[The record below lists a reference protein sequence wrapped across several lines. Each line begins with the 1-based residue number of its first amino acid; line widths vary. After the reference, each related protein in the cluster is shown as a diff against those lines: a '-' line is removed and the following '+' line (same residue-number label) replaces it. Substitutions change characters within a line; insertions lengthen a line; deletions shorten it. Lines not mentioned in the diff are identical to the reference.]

1 MHLGSSVAGS
11 GSGIAV
17 NVNQD
22 GRTER
27 HTRTQ
32 HAAWRTGAQH
42 GPGTR
47 CLFECTH
54 THARTCT
61 LRVLVYAC
69 MQWHVKNIV
78 CLTEPDGRI
87 ERANEP
93 RRAKPSRAERSRA
106 KTHDTTQPPSAAH
119 YSSKNTLSLR
129 SLSPRTARTCARSFS
144 VALSADLAHLPTLTL
159 AQASQSAFE
168 IIQLAISYCFFSPAP
183 ASALL
188 PGSSNSCHFR
198 CVPDNR
204 TAENSLFAIA
214 AHLCRKSVGHVR
226 RRRRRRQT
234 GRASMRRGVR
244 LLGVVNVCRAIRV
257 DGTHTHTHSF
267 AHSFDL
273 IV

>member
-106 KTHDTTQPPSAAH
+106 KTHDTTRRSHPVQPTTVA
-119 YSSKNTLSLR
+119 KTLSLCALSLLAPHELAR
-129 SLSPRTARTCARSFS
+129 ALSLSRFQ
-144 VALSADLAHLPTLTL
+144 LT
-159 AQASQSAFE
+159 
-168 IIQLAISYCFFSPAP
+168 
-183 ASALL
+183 
-188 PGSSNSCHFR
+188 
-198 CVPDNR
+198 
-204 TAENSLFAIA
+204 
-214 AHLCRKSVGHVR
+214 
-226 RRRRRRQT
+226 
-234 GRASMRRGVR
+234 
-244 LLGVVNVCRAIRV
+244 
-257 DGTHTHTHSF
+257 
-267 AHSFDL
+267 
-273 IV
+273 